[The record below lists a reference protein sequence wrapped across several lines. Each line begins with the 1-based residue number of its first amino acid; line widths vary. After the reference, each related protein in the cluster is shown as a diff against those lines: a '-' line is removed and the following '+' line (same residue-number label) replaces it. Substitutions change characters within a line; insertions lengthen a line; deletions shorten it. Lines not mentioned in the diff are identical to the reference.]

1 MDNYFYL
8 LYILINMNLS
18 IKIVPISILF
28 IKKKKTNSI
37 HKLVNIEM
45 RLLIFAVGVVCS
57 ALAEEQIALNY
68 HEDYGI
74 PLATSIKRAEEAG
87 DFDGARVV
95 GGWRAGLGDH
105 PHLGG
110 VLVNLYGGA
119 VSVCACSLLT
129 NTRAVTAAHCWWD
142 GYNLAIDFTLVYG
155 SLLLFSGGMRVNT
168 SAVDVHAAY
177 NSNNLNNDIAVVI
190 LPWVNYTAEPITV
203 SQYLSHVNV
212 TVISNQECEVT
223 YGNSVV
229 VPATVCSSGAGF
241 RGTCLGDSGGSLWA
255 WIGGSRFLIG
265 VTSFHAA
272 RGCELGLPS
281 GYTRITIFVPWIQER
296 L

>member
-119 VSVCACSLLT
+119 VSVCACSLT
-129 NTRAVTAAHCWWD
+129 NTSNTFAHCWWD
-142 GYNLAIDFTLVYG
+142 GYNRPSTSLPAYG
-155 SLLLFSGGMRVNT
+155 SRCSPAACVNT

-190 LPWVNYTAEPITV
+190 LPWVNYTVFV
-203 SQYLSHVNV
+203 S
-212 TVISNQECEVT
+212 
-223 YGNSVV
+223 
-229 VPATVCSSGAGF
+229 
-241 RGTCLGDSGGSLWA
+241 
-255 WIGGSRFLIG
+255 
-265 VTSFHAA
+265 
-272 RGCELGLPS
+272 EL
-281 GYTRITIFVPWIQER
+281 
-296 L
+296 